1 MDAAAPARRSPPPE
15 GRLDRLVEAALGLV
29 TACVL
34 FSLMALTG
42 VDVVGRYFFNSPLQG
57 GLELTEM
64 LLAATIFSAM
74 PLVTL
79 REEHVVIDLLDAVSA
94 DWVLRVQHVAA
105 CLIGAFALSVLTW
118 RLWLRGDQ
126 LQTGE
131 TTAVLRIPVAPF
143 AYAMSA
149 LMAVNIV
156 ILLVLVFRKPRRQTP
171 GASGGG

>member
-1 MDAAAPARRSPPPE
+1 MT
-15 GRLDRLVEAALGLV
+15 
-29 TACVL
+29 TAWILFCMMVL
-34 FSLMALTG
+34 TCA
-42 VDVVGRYFFNSPLQG
+42 DVIGRYFFNRPVQG

-79 REEHVVIDLLDAVSA
+79 REEHVVIDLLDNVSPEWWIRA
-94 DWVLRVQHVAA
+94 EHVAA
-105 CLIGAFALSVLTW
+105 CLIGAFALGVLTW

-143 AYAMSA
+143 AYAMSLLVA
-149 LMAVNIV
+149 ANIP
-156 ILLVLVFRKPRRQTP
+156 ILLALAARPLRRQEP
-171 GASGGG
+171 GGGG